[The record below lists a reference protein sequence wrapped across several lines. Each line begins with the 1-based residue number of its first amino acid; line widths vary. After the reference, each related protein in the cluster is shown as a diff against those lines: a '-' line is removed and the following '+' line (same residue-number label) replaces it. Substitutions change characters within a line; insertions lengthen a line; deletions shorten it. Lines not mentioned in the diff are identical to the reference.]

1 MRFNYATIFAVNTW
15 QSSLRKAYVRRI
27 LNSTKTLNCLVFS
40 QKLSAQNFK
49 KMEGMKLKEIVDRI
63 EQFAPPSLAGSW
75 DNVGLLIEP
84 QTPMN
89 ITKILLT
96 NDLTEEVMKECLDK
110 SANMILSYHPPI
122 FKPLKK
128 ITSEAWK
135 ERIVISCLT
144 NKIALYSPHTA
155 FDAINGGVNDWL
167 ISPFGTGEIRPLEE
181 VQPDIG
187 PGRLVKLHQ
196 PLLLSDAIQK
206 LKTHLHLSHLRL
218 AAGAN
223 VDKDTKKVETIAV
236 CAGSGGSLLR
246 NIKADL
252 WITGEL
258 SHHEVLDAI
267 HSSTSVILCEHS
279 NTERGYLKDVFQDRL
294 STILEHKV
302 VIDVSEVDKDP
313 LIVV

>member
-15 QSSLRKAYVRRI
+15 QSSLRSKVYVRRI
-27 LNSTKTLNCLVFS
+27 LNSTKTLNCLVSS

-135 ERIVISCLT
+135 VR
-144 NKIALYSPHTA
+144 K
-155 FDAINGGVNDWL
+155 
-167 ISPFGTGEIRPLEE
+167 
-181 VQPDIG
+181 
-187 PGRLVKLHQ
+187 
-196 PLLLSDAIQK
+196 
-206 LKTHLHLSHLRL
+206 
-218 AAGAN
+218 
-223 VDKDTKKVETIAV
+223 
-236 CAGSGGSLLR
+236 
-246 NIKADL
+246 
-252 WITGEL
+252 
-258 SHHEVLDAI
+258 
-267 HSSTSVILCEHS
+267 TSV
-279 NTERGYLKDVFQDRL
+279 N
-294 STILEHKV
+294 
-302 VIDVSEVDKDP
+302 
-313 LIVV
+313 